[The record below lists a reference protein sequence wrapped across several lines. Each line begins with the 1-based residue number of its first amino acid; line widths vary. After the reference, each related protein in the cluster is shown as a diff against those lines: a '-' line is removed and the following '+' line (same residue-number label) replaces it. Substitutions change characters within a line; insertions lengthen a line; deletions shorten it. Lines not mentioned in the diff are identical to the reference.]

1 MREGFLLLIFIISIG
16 HMEAQG
22 VSIMSY
28 NCENAFDTI
37 HDEGFQDEEY
47 TPDGSRH
54 WSRSRMY
61 QKLKNIGKV
70 IVAADTQRPVD
81 IVCLE
86 EVENDSVL
94 TCLTRRTAL
103 AALGY
108 EYIMTHSA
116 DRRGIDVALLYSPF
130 TFHPISH
137 KSIRANTTTPTRD
150 VLHVCGTTGGSQPD
164 TLDIYVVHLPSKL
177 NGKESERN
185 RQMVVDAITASTDSI
200 LAERKNAKI
209 IILGDFNDNPD
220 SPLLHHNFNGFTNLA
235 LQYQGKHSGSYKYQG
250 GWETI
255 DQILISNA
263 LTRPET
269 KGLRYHD
276 AKVLD
281 LPFLLEAD
289 TQYGGDKPKRTFVGY
304 RYNGGFS
311 DHLPVILFLAPS
323 SL

>member
-1 MREGFLLLIFIISIG
+1 MREGFLLLLFIISIG
-16 HMEAQG
+16 HVGAQG

-37 HDEGFQDEEY
+37 HDEGFLDEEY

-54 WSRSRMY
+54 WSRFRMF

-81 IVCLE
+81 IICLE

-94 TCLTRRTAL
+94 TLLCRNTAL
-103 AALGY
+103 ATLGY
-108 EYIMTHSA
+108 EYLMTHSA

-137 KSIRANTTTPTRD
+137 QSIRAKTSTSTRD
-150 VLHVCGTTGGSQPD
+150 VLHVCGTTGGSQLD

-177 NGKESERN
+177 NGKASERN
-185 RQMVVDAITASTDSI
+185 RQKVVDAITASTDSI
-200 LAERKNAKI
+200 LKVRKDAKI
-209 IILGDFNDNPD
+209 IILGDFNEGPE
-220 SPLLHHNFNGFTNLA
+220 SSLLRQNFQGFTNLA
-235 LQYQGKHSGSYKYQG
+235 LRYQGKHSGSYKYQG
-250 GWETI
+250 EWETI

-263 LTRPET
+263 LTLPET
-269 KGLRYHD
+269 KGLRYD
-276 AKVLD
+276 DVKVLN
-281 LPFLLEAD
+281 LPFLLEKD
-289 TQYGGDKPKRTFVGY
+289 EQYGGEKPKRTFVGY

-311 DHLPVILFLAPS
+311 DHLPVLLK
-323 SL
+323 LK

>member
-1 MREGFLLLIFIISIG
+1 MREGILLIILILSIG
-16 HMEAQG
+16 HVEAQG

-28 NCENAFDTI
+28 NCENAFDTL

-47 TPDGSRH
+47 TPEGSRH
-54 WSRSRMY
+54 WSRYRMM

-94 TCLTRRTAL
+94 TYLTRRTAL
-103 AALGY
+103 ATLGY
-108 EYIMTHSA
+108 EYLMTHSV
-116 DRRGIDVALLYSPF
+116 DHRGIDVALLYSPF

-137 KSIRANTTTPTRD
+137 NSIRANTTTPTRD
-150 VLHVCGTTGGSQPD
+150 VLHVCGTTGGSRQD

-185 RQMVVDAITASTDSI
+185 RQKVVDAITASTDSI
-200 LAERKNAKI
+200 QKERKDAKI
-209 IILGDFNDNPD
+209 IILGDFNDSPD
-220 SPLLHHNFNGFTNLA
+220 SPLLSLNFKEFTNLA
-235 LQYQGKHSGSYKYQG
+235 LAYQDKHSGSYKYQG

-255 DQILISNA
+255 DQILISKA
-263 LTRPET
+263 LTQPDT

-276 AKVLD
+276 AKILK
-281 LPFLLEAD
+281 LLFLLESD
-289 TQYGGDKPKRTFVGY
+289 TQYGGEKPNRTFVGY

-311 DHLPVILFLAPS
+311 DHLPVILYLK
-323 SL
+323 

>member
-47 TPDGSRH
+47 TPEGSRH
-54 WSRSRMY
+54 WSRYRMF

-81 IVCLE
+81 IICLE
-86 EVENDSVL
+86 EVENDTVL
-94 TCLTRRTAL
+94 TYLCHNTPLST
-103 AALGY
+103 LGY

-116 DRRGIDVALLYSPF
+116 DHRGIDVALLYSPF
-130 TFHPISH
+130 TFHPISNH
-137 KSIRANTTTPTRD
+137 SIRANTTTPTRD
-150 VLHVCGTTGGSQPD
+150 VLHVCGTTGGSELD

-185 RQMVVDAITASTDSI
+185 RQTVVDAITASTDSI
-200 LAERKNAKI
+200 QKVRKDAKI
-209 IILGDFNDNPD
+209 IILGDFNDSPE
-220 SPLLHHNFNGFTNLA
+220 SPLLLQNFKGFTNLA
-235 LQYQGKHSGSYKYQG
+235 LRYQGKNSGSYKYQG
-250 GWETI
+250 EWETI

-263 LTRPET
+263 LTHPET
-269 KGLRYHD
+269 KGLRYYD
-276 AKVLD
+276 AKVLN

-289 TQYGGDKPKRTFVGY
+289 TQYGGEKPKRTFIGY

-311 DHLPVILFLAPS
+311 DHLPVMLYLK
-323 SL
+323 